1 MRLFLTVLSSCW
13 LCFDAAFPYTSAR
26 LQHWLYFF
34 SEHWNT
40 LDYHSLV
47 LPVLP
52 LYLYLVITLI
62 ELHLDELAPTD
73 RPSSGLLFVTDV
85 MEHWVVL
92 HPAMD
97 LFSALLVVIATP
109 GFEAK
114 LIVTHDL
121 CLDLCLIYMVQ
132 VACCALFLV
141 PVAAVAV
148 LVYYRWWDHRFAE
161 VRARQRREL

>member
-1 MRLFLTVLSSCW
+1 MTLLLTMLSSCW
-13 LCFDAAFPYTSAR
+13 RCFDAVFPYTSAR
-26 LQHWLYFF
+26 LQHWLYFLF
-34 SEHWNT
+34 DENLNT

-62 ELHLDELAPTD
+62 ELHLEETAPAD
-73 RPSSGLLFVTDV
+73 RRPSALLFVIDV
-85 MEHWVVL
+85 MEHWVLL

-97 LFSALLVVIATP
+97 LFSALLVVITTP

-121 CLDLCLIYMVQ
+121 CLDLCLIYIAQ
-132 VACCALFLV
+132 FTCCILFLV
-141 PVAAVAV
+141 PIAVVAV
-148 LVYYRWWDHRFAE
+148 VVYHRWWDHVFA
-161 VRARQRREL
+161 AAHA